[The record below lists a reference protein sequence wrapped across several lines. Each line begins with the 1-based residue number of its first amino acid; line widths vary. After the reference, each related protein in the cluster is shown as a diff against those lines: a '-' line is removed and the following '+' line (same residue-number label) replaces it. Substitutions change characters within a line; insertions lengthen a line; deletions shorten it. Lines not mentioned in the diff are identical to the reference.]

1 MSACSRASC
10 RDGSRRASR
19 AGARS
24 RVRRSCTHGPLR
36 PLRPLRTFTTDRAR
50 RDRARA
56 ARRQTRAPPPPRH
69 MFAVSSTRVVVN
81 AANTSGTKRVAG
93 KKAAAGKVRRAPLGF
108 ILKPSR
114 PRPRSRPRGAR
125 GGARDARSTRARD
138 ARDRRARAID
148 RPRGRA
154 RDAAIGERTATRR
167 SIDRATSGGV
177 DAGSRTV
184 DREIGAREE
193 TEGETKANAN
203 ARLTDDATARRTRH
217 SRAKR
222 RDSSIG
228 CSKSPCAIPASSAPG
243 TKTT

>member
-1 MSACSRASC
+1 VK
-10 RDGSRRASR
+10 GRRR
-19 AGARS
+19 GDRS
-24 RVRRSCTHGPLR
+24 I
-36 PLRPLRTFTTDRAR
+36 A
-50 RDRARA
+50 
-56 ARRQTRAPPPPRH
+56 
-69 MFAVSSTRVVVN
+69 
-81 AANTSGTKRVAG
+81 
-93 KKAAAGKVRRAPLGF
+93 
-108 ILKPSR
+108 R
-114 PRPRSRPRGAR
+114 PR
-125 GGARDARSTRARD
+125 
-138 ARDRRARAID
+138 
-148 RPRGRA
+148 
-154 RDAAIGERTATRR
+154 
-167 SIDRATSGGV
+167 GGV